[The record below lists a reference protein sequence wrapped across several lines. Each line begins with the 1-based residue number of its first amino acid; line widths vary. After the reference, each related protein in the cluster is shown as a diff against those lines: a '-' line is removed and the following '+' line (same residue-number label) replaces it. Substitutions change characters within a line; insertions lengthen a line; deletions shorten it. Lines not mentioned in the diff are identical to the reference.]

1 MDLSEKLK
9 NARLSRKI
17 SQKTLAEAL
26 GVSRATL
33 SAWESGTAVPSVLY
47 LRKYQE
53 IFGFARGYFD
63 DAQPRKASSEN
74 ISFDT
79 SRFNREG
86 VAALQNFYN
95 SLLSE
100 EEYLKKS

>member
-1 MDLSEKLK
+1 MLLSQKIK
-9 NARLSRKI
+9 DARISRKI
-17 SQKTLAEAL
+17 SQKTLADAL
-26 GVSRATL
+26 GVSRSTL
-33 SAWESGTAVPSVLY
+33 SAWESGTAVPSVQH

-53 IFGFARGYFD
+53 LFGFSRGYFD
-63 DAQPRKASSEN
+63 DVIPQKSSSES

-79 SRFNREG
+79 SRFNPDG

-100 EEYLKKS
+100 KEYLKNT